1 LMLPA
6 APVPYPNSGDT
17 WGRDPWRGNDWAAN
31 TSAANY
37 WAAPN
42 AAAGPW
48 SGSYLAPV
56 PAAPDWGQVPTTP
69 TANQA
74 AIFAAL
80 PPLAWND
87 AAQNSPGDYWRDL
100 SSDPLFLRSGLIP
113 TPPTGRT
120 GPDFNTMTPAEIAA
134 YRTQQ
139 AQRPTFGRG
148 EGPML
153 AAVTSAADPFGI
165 PSWLVGLVSP
175 ETRDKIRGQYEN
187 NPTAALVGSLATP
200 TPRSVVT
207 AITAAP
213 KTVATLL
220 GLGAVMAPDEAEA
233 AGRLPLGLRAR
244 LDRAL
249 EMGFNIRERWY
260 HGTDRAFDAFDLSRG
275 GSTTGASPARQGIW
289 LARDPEIA
297 AEFANLAQSK
307 TGGQPQIYE
316 VLHRSKKIGS
326 IDMAGQELKNHE
338 MAATLAQAW
347 DEGFDAVKL
356 KNYPAMSGKLGEI
369 MVVKSPAQLRSP
381 HAVFDLKKRDSAN
394 LLAGFAGTGIMAPYF
409 MAPYLADE
417 PPALPYQSL
426 PVRP

>member
-1 LMLPA
+1 
-6 APVPYPNSGDT
+6 
-17 WGRDPWRGNDWAAN
+17 
-31 TSAANY
+31 
-37 WAAPN
+37 
-42 AAAGPW
+42 
-48 SGSYLAPV
+48 
-56 PAAPDWGQVPTTP
+56 
-69 TANQA
+69 
-74 AIFAAL
+74 
-80 PPLAWND
+80 
-87 AAQNSPGDYWRDL
+87 
-100 SSDPLFLRSGLIP
+100 
-113 TPPTGRT
+113 
-120 GPDFNTMTPAEIAA
+120 MTPAEIAA

-175 ETRDKIRGQYEN
+175 ETRDKIRDQYEN

-233 AGRLPLGLRAR
+233 GRLSLTPTARVRRAGK
-244 LDRAL
+244 
-249 EMGFNIRERWY
+249 MGFRTGERWY
-260 HGTDRAFDAFDLSRG
+260 HGTDRDFDAFDLSRG
-275 GSTTGASPARQGIW
+275 GSTTGAAQARQGIW
-289 LARDPEIA
+289 LARDPDL
-297 AEFANLAQSK
+297 AEDFANLAHHRS
-307 TGGQPQIYE
+307 GGPQQIFE
-316 VLHRSKKIGS
+316 VLHRSEKTGI
-326 IDMAGQELKNHE
+326 IDMTGRTLENHE
-338 MAATLAQAW
+338 IAATLAQAW
-347 DEGFDAVKL
+347 DNGYDAVRL
-356 KNYPAMSGKLGEI
+356 KNYTAPWGKVGDV

-394 LLAGFAGTGIMAPYF
+394 LLAGFAGAGIMAPYF

-426 PVRP
+426 PARP